1 MQKKLTALLHKIEK
15 QNEEELAW
23 IVGPK
28 TGRMLYYLVRIW
40 RPKLLLEIGT
50 SIGYSAIWM
59 ATAMEENDFGQIVTI
74 ESHTRR
80 FGLAEKNIA
89 KAGLEH
95 RIRQVKGHAPE
106 VITEG
111 LLLLETEKGRPSA
124 RLDMAF
130 FDATKQET
138 QSFFDTVFPLM
149 NKGGLVIVDNVKSH
163 RFKSML
169 EFIDG
174 IHKDPRL
181 EVVEIDVGAGL
192 LLAVKK

>member
-1 MQKKLTALLHKIEK
+1 MSLTQGVLAL
-15 QNEEELAW
+15 Q
-23 IVGPK
+23 
-28 TGRMLYYLVRIW
+28 R
-40 RPKLLLEIGT
+40 
-50 SIGYSAIWM
+50 
-59 ATAMEENDFGQIVTI
+59 
-74 ESHTRR
+74 
-80 FGLAEKNIA
+80 KNIA

-111 LLLLETEKGRPSA
+111 LLLLEIGQASA

-138 QSFFDTVFPLM
+138 QSFDTVFPLM

-174 IHKDPRL
+174 IHKDPH
-181 EVVEIDVGAGL
+181 
-192 LLAVKK
+192 